1 VVGLTLV
8 EADLSLALEAGIKN
22 PVDHE
27 QGSLDAAHLS
37 QCEGQLI
44 LARVRGELAKNLA
57 GATIP
62 AAIVAMMRR
71 MSGQLRSMSGSL
83 ILPPTSARTL
93 AGVALGVKA

>member
-1 VVGLTLV
+1 LRRIWL
-8 EADLSLALEAGIKN
+8 
-22 PVDHE
+22 
-27 QGSLDAAHLS
+27 
-37 QCEGQLI
+37 
-44 LARVRGELAKNLA
+44 